1 MHGSHGVFK
10 KQWPWDESIKV
21 PFLLRHP
28 RAIAPGTVVRNP
40 ISVIDVMP
48 TLLGLAGVEIPDAV
62 EGVDLS
68 GYVSAATRDA
78 PDSVLLMNPCPFSVG
93 DPRSPDQFPHFKGMR
108 MEYRGLRTS
117 RYTYVRTIDRPWLLY
132 DNENDPYQLVNLV
145 DDVGAK
151 ALRGRL
157 EEEMAAHMARIGD
170 EFLPKEEYYR
180 IYGLDV
186 DHRGKVKGII
196 DNVYDRQG

>member
-1 MHGSHGVFK
+1 V
-10 KQWPWDESIKV
+10 
-21 PFLLRHP
+21 
-28 RAIAPGTVVRNP
+28 AIPA
-40 ISVIDVMP
+40 
-48 TLLGLAGVEIPDAV
+48 AV

-68 GYVSAATRDA
+68 PHVASRGQDA

-93 DPRSPDQFPHFKGMR
+93 DPRSPDQYPRFQGMR

-132 DNENDPYQLVNLV
+132 DNEADPYQLVNLI
-145 DDVGAK
+145 DDPATRP
-151 ALRGRL
+151 LQSRL
-157 EEEMAAHMARIGD
+157 EEEMGTHMARIGD
-170 EFLPKEEYYR
+170 RFLPKEEYYR
-180 IYGLDV
+180 IYGIDV